1 MARNGSGVYSLPGG
15 YLAVTGETI
24 TATQHNTPL
33 EDIGTE
39 ITASVPRAGTAAMTG
54 NLDMGSNN
62 IVAVTDPS
70 SAQHAATKA
79 YVDALAYLDADYGD
93 ITVSAS
99 GQTWTI
105 DANAVTLAKMATQAD
120 DTILG
125 NVSGGAAVPVALT
138 GAQATS
144 IIAPYVAPPGHIFG
158 LTLSNGTDA
167 DHDIDVAI
175 GNASSDDATFAAL
188 AMMDLTTAITK
199 QIDAVWAL
207 GDAAGGLDTGA
218 VAISTWYHVFLIQ
231 RSDTR
236 VVDVLFSTSVA
247 SPTMPTNYD
256 KQRRIGSV
264 LTDGSANIVAFLQ
277 SGDEFVWDVWVENAS
292 LSAASATPAN
302 LTITAP
308 LGVVTRWT
316 GTTTI
321 YDDSNNNAETGI
333 MIYPVDITGAAASRN
348 TTQASTR
355 ADSSNN
361 DAIASSQI
369 EVMTDTS
376 SQISHVEWN
385 ETSVFTDVFFSIT
398 TLGWIDD
405 RGRLS

>member
-1 MARNGSGVYSLPGG
+1 MARNGSGVYSLPGS
-15 YLAVTGETI
+15 YLAVTGQTI
-24 TATQHNTPL
+24 TATQHNAPL
-33 EDIGTE
+33 EDLGAE
-39 ITASVPRAGTAAMTG
+39 ITASLPRAGTAAMSG
-54 NLDMGSNN
+54 NLAMGSNK
-62 IVAVTDPS
+62 ITGVTDPTL
-70 SAQHAATKA
+70 AQDAATKA

-105 DANAVTLAKMATQAD
+105 DDNAVTLAKMATQAD

-175 GNASSDDATFAAL
+175 GNASSDDTTFADL

-199 QIDAVWAL
+199 QIDAVWAV
-207 GDAAGGLDTGA
+207 GTDAGGLDTGT
-218 VAISTWYHVFLIQ
+218 VANSTWYHVFLIK
-231 RSDTR
+231 RSDTG

-256 KQRRIGSV
+256 KQRRIGSI
-264 LTDGSANIVAFLQ
+264 LTDGSANIVAFKHR
-277 SGDEFVWDVWVENAS
+277 DDIFTWDVPLVDWTATLETAAQSHTVRTPLGIVTIWRGIIIQDDTS
-292 LSAASATPAN
+292 ASADRSSLFGPLN
-302 LTITAP
+302 ITTVA
-308 LGVVTRWT
+308 GS
-316 GTTTI
+316 GTLYTLKTASGSTQAQTFI
-321 YDDSNNNAETGI
+321 EIETSTAQQYSSDG
-333 MIYPVDITGAAASRN
+333 N
-348 TTQASTR
+348 TT
-355 ADSSNN
+355 
-361 DAIASSQI
+361 DAGVNLSGI
-369 EVMTDTS
+369 
-376 SQISHVEWN
+376 
-385 ETSVFTDVFFSIT
+385 
-398 TLGWIDD
+398 TLGWRDS